1 MKRSSIFFVISF
13 LSLVLS
19 SCGSYVVDSEFA
31 AVNNRWNTL
40 LISGDNQIEAF
51 DNAVSRMGEILTSRG
66 NITSPKKMFARS
78 GDQDAR
84 ATVTTIQYQLS
95 QNSENTDKCFIFM
108 TSHGAK
114 NRGFYL
120 HTQRTEFFTPEHMTY
135 MLNEQC
141 KDKPT
146 ILLISSC
153 YSGFFSDT
161 KSLRKDNIAILTAAA
176 SDRTSFGCGVENKYT
191 YWDSCLVDNYNKSK
205 TINELSENILTCI
218 KAKEKGSS
226 SNFSNPQ
233 TFIGSKMQNF
243 ELP

>member
-1 MKRSSIFFVISF
+1 MKRLPIFFVMSF

-19 SCGSYVVDSEFA
+19 SCGTNVVDSEFA
-31 AVNNRWNTL
+31 AVNSSWNTL

-51 DNAVSRMGEILTSRG
+51 DNAVSKMGEILTSRG
-66 NITSPKKMFARS
+66 NITAPKKMLARS
-78 GDQDAR
+78 GDKYTK
-84 ATVTTIQYQLS
+84 ATVTSIPYQLY
-95 QNSENTDKCFIFM
+95 QNSEDTNKCFIFM

-114 NRGFYL
+114 NQGFYL
-120 HTQRTEFFTPEHMTY
+120 HTQYVQFFTPQNMTN
-135 MLNEQC
+135 MLNQYC

-161 KSLRKDNIAILTAAA
+161 QSLRKDNIAILTAAA

-191 YWDSCLVDNYNKSK
+191 YWDSCLVDNYNRSK
-205 TINELSENILTCI
+205 TINELSANILQCI
-218 KAKEKGSS
+218 KNKEKNSS
-226 SNFSNPQ
+226 SAFSNPQ

-243 ELP
+243 VLP